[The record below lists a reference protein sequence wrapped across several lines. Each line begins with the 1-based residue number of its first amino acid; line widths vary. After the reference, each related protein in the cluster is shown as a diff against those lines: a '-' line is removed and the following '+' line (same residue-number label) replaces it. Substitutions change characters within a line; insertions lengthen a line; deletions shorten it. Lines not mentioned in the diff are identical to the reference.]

1 MPVGMYDDATWI
13 ELMPAILVYPRASQE
28 EDRSTRDLELF
39 REHLSSG
46 PPGPHAY
53 IVLLGLR
60 TFDLARVLKT
70 VEQGITFSALERLH
84 RNVGLSLEELGE
96 LVQISRRT
104 MARRKQ
110 EGRFLPEESDRLLR
124 AARLFAKA
132 LELFDGNSEESLAWL
147 TASQPALGG
156 AVPLTVA
163 RTEVGAREVLALIDR
178 LQQGVYS

>member
-1 MPVGMYDDATWI
+1 MPVGIHVDANWNR
-13 ELMPAILVYPRASQE
+13 LMPAILVHPHASQE
-28 EDRSTRDLELF
+28 EDRTTRDLELF

-46 PPGPHAY
+46 APGPHAY
-53 IVLLGLR
+53 VVLLGLR

-70 VEQGITFSALERLH
+70 VEQGLAFHALERLQ
-84 RNVGLSLEELGE
+84 RNVGLSFEELAD

-104 MARRKQ
+104 LARRKQ

-132 LELFDGNSEESLAWL
+132 LELFEGNSEESLKWL
-147 TASQPALGG
+147 TTPQTALGR
-156 AVPLTVA
+156 AVPLAVA
-163 RTEVGAREVLALIDR
+163 RTEVGSREVMTLIDR